1 MSILGFGMPGFFE
14 LLTILSI
21 LFVSAMTGIIPVIAF
36 WKICSKAGFP
46 GPLGLLMLVP
56 VANIVL
62 PLYLAFADWPALSC
76 RSDTP
81 SAT

>member
-1 MSILGFGMPGFFE
+1 MNIIAFGMPGCLE
-14 LLTILSI
+14 ILIVLLLCPII
-21 LFVSAMTGIIPVIAF
+21 FVIPAFAF

-62 PLYLAFADWPALSC
+62 LLYLAFADWPALNNK
-76 RSDTP
+76 T
-81 SAT
+81 SAAADVYG

>member
-1 MSILGFGMPGFFE
+1 MNIIAFGMPGGLE
-14 LLTILSI
+14 ILIVLLSCPII
-21 LFVSAMTGIIPVIAF
+21 FVIPALAF

-62 PLYLAFADWPALSC
+62 LLYLAFADWPALNSKT
-76 RSDTP
+76 SD
-81 SAT
+81 AADVYG